1 MVYKN
6 GKRISASDVKNTDVI
21 YYAKELNSIWVYRDT
36 VYGVL
41 NSVSP
46 TLSAPTAIT
55 VAGKTYDLTNNPVNS
70 SGTDIGD
77 MKDMNENAWGTRLLQ
92 NGVQEGDNVAVAFGY
107 NGKVADIYKIDQMS
121 ATLSGYVLDITE
133 KVVKDNNRES
143 SVSNVLRIVETG
155 GTELELPTTDTTFRA
170 GDLVEVSF
178 LNGTSNIKKVDYF
191 NGNDISS
198 IPSGKLASDAK
209 VLEVNEKNY
218 TKISTSR
225 LKEITW
231 GSEQIVFCRVNPSG
245 EITDLILRY
254 ITDSYY
260 QCGMLKKVIA
270 ADYSKGIYTNQL
282 TFDFGTEQTIS
293 IDVAPE
299 TSTRVRKR

>member
-1 MVYKN
+1 
-6 GKRISASDVKNTDVI
+6 
-21 YYAKELNSIWVYRDT
+21 
-36 VYGVL
+36 
-41 NSVSP
+41 
-46 TLSAPTAIT
+46 
-55 VAGKTYDLTNNPVNS
+55 
-70 SGTDIGD
+70 
-77 MKDMNENAWGTRLLQ
+77 LQ

-293 IDVAPE
+293 IDVAPGDINPGPKAVKFE
-299 TSTRVRKR
+299 NNELKEIKNLQHARLLYVDGKQAHTDSKVYRISDDVLVFFYKAGNYYKGTLDDVISKNGTLIDGYMENANGPIRIIVITK